1 MKTILVTGSAQGL
14 GANII
19 EKFAKN
25 GYNVIITYK
34 SSKNKAIILE
44 DKIRK
49 YNLNV
54 ISVKCDI
61 TKISDIRNLIKV
73 VKSRFNNIEVLVN
86 NASLSLDSSFE
97 NKSKEEFMKVL
108 ETNIYGTFLITRE
121 LIKKYKVEK
130 VINISSTD
138 SIDTYSDLNI
148 DYSLSKCGINFMTK
162 FFSNKY
168 KDIKFYN
175 ILPNWINTET
185 IQNMNSEYLESE
197 LRRVNQNKLIEP
209 EYISNIIYEMATT
222 CKYDDNNEIID
233 EQKSMIVINEK

>member
-121 LIKKYKVEK
+121 LIKNYKVEK

-162 FFSNKY
+162 FFSKKY

-197 LRRVNQNKLIEP
+197 LRRVNQSKLIEP
-209 EYISNIIYEMATT
+209 EYISNIIYKMVTT
-222 CKYDDNNEIID
+222 CKYDDNNEIRID
-233 EQKSMIVINEK
+233 GD

>member
-1 MKTILVTGSAQGL
+1 MKTILVTGRAQGL

-162 FFSNKY
+162 FFSKKY

-209 EYISNIIYEMATT
+209 EYISNIVYEMATT
-222 CKYDDNNEIID
+222 CKYDDNNEIRID
-233 EQKSMIVINEK
+233 GD

>member
-34 SSKNKAIILE
+34 SSKNKAIVLE

-121 LIKKYKVEK
+121 LIKNYKVEK

-162 FFSNKY
+162 FFSKKY

-197 LRRVNQNKLIEP
+197 LIRVNQSKLIEP
-209 EYISNIIYEMATT
+209 EYISNIIYEMVTT
-222 CKYDDNNEIID
+222 CKYDDNNEIRID
-233 EQKSMIVINEK
+233 GD

>member
-44 DKIRK
+44 DKIKK

-162 FFSNKY
+162 FFSKKY

-222 CKYDDNNEIID
+222 CKYDDNNEIRID
-233 EQKSMIVINEK
+233 GD

>member
-34 SSKNKAIILE
+34 SSKNKAIVLE

-121 LIKKYKVEK
+121 LIKNYKVEK

-138 SIDTYSDLNI
+138 SIGTYSDLNI

-162 FFSNKY
+162 FFSKKY

-197 LRRVNQNKLIEP
+197 LRRVNQSKLIEP
-209 EYISNIIYEMATT
+209 EYISNIIYEMVTT
-222 CKYDDNNEIID
+222 CKYDDNNEIRID
-233 EQKSMIVINEK
+233 GD

>member
-162 FFSNKY
+162 FFSKKY

-185 IQNMNSEYLESE
+185 IQNMHSEYLESE

-222 CKYDDNNEIID
+222 CKYDDNNEIRID
-233 EQKSMIVINEK
+233 GD

>member
-34 SSKNKAIILE
+34 SSKNKATILE

-54 ISVKCDI
+54 LSVKCDI

-73 VKSRFNNIEVLVN
+73 VKSRFNNIEILVN
-86 NASLSLDSSFE
+86 NAAIALDSPFE
-97 NKSKEEFMKVL
+97 SKSKEEFMKVL

-121 LIKKYKVEK
+121 LIKNFRIEK
-130 VINISSTD
+130 IVNISSTD

-162 FFSNKY
+162 FFSKKY

-185 IQNMNSEYLESE
+185 IQNMNSDYLESE
-197 LRRVNQNKLIEP
+197 LRRVNQSKLIEP
-209 EYISNIIYEMATT
+209 EYISNIIYEMVTT
-222 CKYDDNNEIID
+222 CKYDNNNEIR
-233 EQKSMIVINEK
+233 INGD

>member
-34 SSKNKAIILE
+34 SSMNKAIILE

-222 CKYDDNNEIID
+222 CKYDDNNEIRID
-233 EQKSMIVINEK
+233 GD

>member
-34 SSKNKAIILE
+34 SSKNKAIVLE

-86 NASLSLDSSFE
+86 NASISLDSSFE

-121 LIKKYKVEK
+121 LIKNYKVEK

-162 FFSNKY
+162 FFSKKY

-197 LRRVNQNKLIEP
+197 LKRVNQSKLIEP
-209 EYISNIIYEMATT
+209 EYISNIIYEMVTT
-222 CKYDDNNEIID
+222 CKYDDNNEIRID
-233 EQKSMIVINEK
+233 GD

>member
-185 IQNMNSEYLESE
+185 IQNMHSEYLESE

-222 CKYDDNNEIID
+222 CKYDDNNEIRID
-233 EQKSMIVINEK
+233 GD

>member
-44 DKIRK
+44 DKIKK

-162 FFSNKY
+162 FFSKKY

-209 EYISNIIYEMATT
+209 EYISNIVYEMATT
-222 CKYDDNNEIID
+222 CKYDDNNEIRID
-233 EQKSMIVINEK
+233 GD

>member
-44 DKIRK
+44 DKIKK

-197 LRRVNQNKLIEP
+197 LRRVNQDKLIEP

-222 CKYDDNNEIID
+222 CKYDDNNEIRID
-233 EQKSMIVINEK
+233 GD

>member
-121 LIKKYKVEK
+121 LIKNYKVEK

-162 FFSNKY
+162 FFSKKY

-197 LRRVNQNKLIEP
+197 LRRVNQSKLIEP
-209 EYISNIIYEMATT
+209 EYISNIIYEMVTT
-222 CKYDDNNEIID
+222 CKYDDNNEIRID
-233 EQKSMIVINEK
+233 GD

>member
-1 MKTILVTGSAQGL
+1 METILVTGSAQGL

-222 CKYDDNNEIID
+222 CKYDDNNEIRID
-233 EQKSMIVINEK
+233 GD

>member
-1 MKTILVTGSAQGL
+1 M
-14 GANII
+14 N
-19 EKFAKN
+19 
-25 GYNVIITYK
+25 YY
-34 SSKNKAIILE
+34 
-44 DKIRK
+44 
-49 YNLNV
+49 
-54 ISVKCDI
+54 
-61 TKISDIRNLIKV
+61 
-73 VKSRFNNIEVLVN
+73 KSRFNNIEVLVN

-162 FFSNKY
+162 FFSKKY

-222 CKYDDNNEIID
+222 CKYDDNNEIRID
-233 EQKSMIVINEK
+233 GD

>member
-34 SSKNKAIILE
+34 SSKNKAIVLE

-121 LIKKYKVEK
+121 LIKNYKVEK

-162 FFSNKY
+162 FFSKKY

-197 LRRVNQNKLIEP
+197 LRRVNQSKLIEP

-222 CKYDDNNEIID
+222 CKYDDNNEIRID
-233 EQKSMIVINEK
+233 GD

>member
-162 FFSNKY
+162 FFSKKY

-222 CKYDDNNEIID
+222 CKYDENNEIRID
-233 EQKSMIVINEK
+233 GDSYV

>member
-162 FFSNKY
+162 FFSKKY
-168 KDIKFYN
+168 KNIKFYN

-185 IQNMNSEYLESE
+185 IQNMNSKYLESE
-197 LRRVNQNKLIEP
+197 LRRVNQDKLIEP

-222 CKYDDNNEIID
+222 CKYDDNNEIRID
-233 EQKSMIVINEK
+233 GD

>member
-25 GYNVIITYK
+25 GYNVLITYK

-54 ISVKCDI
+54 MSVKCDI

-162 FFSNKY
+162 FFSKKY

-197 LRRVNQNKLIEP
+197 LRRVNQTKLIEP

-222 CKYDDNNEIID
+222 CKYDDNNEIRID
-233 EQKSMIVINEK
+233 GD

>member
-1 MKTILVTGSAQGL
+1 MKTILATGSAQGL

-162 FFSNKY
+162 FFSKKY
-168 KDIKFYN
+168 KNIKFYN

-222 CKYDDNNEIID
+222 CKYDDNNEIRID
-233 EQKSMIVINEK
+233 GD

>member
-86 NASLSLDSSFE
+86 NASLSLDSPFE
-97 NKSKEEFMKVL
+97 SKSKEEFMKVL

-121 LIKKYKVEK
+121 LIKNFRIEK
-130 VINISSTD
+130 IINISSTD

-148 DYSLSKCGINFMTK
+148 DYSLSKNGINFMTK
-162 FFSNKY
+162 FFSKKY

-185 IQNMNSEYLESE
+185 IQNMNSDYLESE
-197 LRRVNQNKLIEP
+197 LRRVNQYKLIEP
-209 EYISNIIYEMATT
+209 AYISNIIYEMVTT
-222 CKYDDNNEIID
+222 CKYDNNNEIRID
-233 EQKSMIVINEK
+233 GD

>member
-44 DKIRK
+44 DKIKK

-162 FFSNKY
+162 FFSKKY
-168 KDIKFYN
+168 KDVKFYN

-209 EYISNIIYEMATT
+209 EYISNIVYEMATT
-222 CKYDDNNEIID
+222 CKYDDNNEIRID
-233 EQKSMIVINEK
+233 GD

>member
-34 SSKNKAIILE
+34 SSKNKAIVLE

-121 LIKKYKVEK
+121 LIKNYKVEK

-162 FFSNKY
+162 FFSKKY

-185 IQNMNSEYLESE
+185 IQNMNSEYLERE
-197 LRRVNQNKLIEP
+197 LKRVNQSKLIEP
-209 EYISNIIYEMATT
+209 EYISNIIYEMVTT
-222 CKYDDNNEIID
+222 CKYDDNNEIRID
-233 EQKSMIVINEK
+233 GD

>member
-138 SIDTYSDLNI
+138 SIDTYSNLNI

-222 CKYDDNNEIID
+222 CKYDDNNEIRID
-233 EQKSMIVINEK
+233 GD

>member
-185 IQNMNSEYLESE
+185 IQNMNSKYLESE
-197 LRRVNQNKLIEP
+197 LRRVNQKKLIEP

-222 CKYDDNNEIID
+222 CKYDDNNEIRID
-233 EQKSMIVINEK
+233 GD

>member
-162 FFSNKY
+162 FFSKKY

-209 EYISNIIYEMATT
+209 EYISNIIYEIATT
-222 CKYDDNNEIID
+222 CKYDDNNEIRID
-233 EQKSMIVINEK
+233 GD

>member
-44 DKIRK
+44 DKIKK

-73 VKSRFNNIEVLVN
+73 VNSRFNNIEVLVN

-162 FFSNKY
+162 FFSKKY

-222 CKYDDNNEIID
+222 CKYDDNNEIRID
-233 EQKSMIVINEK
+233 GD

>member
-138 SIDTYSDLNI
+138 SIDTYSDLNV

-222 CKYDDNNEIID
+222 CKYDDNNEIRID
-233 EQKSMIVINEK
+233 GD

>member
-162 FFSNKY
+162 FFSKKY

-222 CKYDDNNEIID
+222 CKYDDNNEIRVD
-233 EQKSMIVINEK
+233 GD

>member
-1 MKTILVTGSAQGL
+1 MKTILVTGSAQVL

-162 FFSNKY
+162 FFSKKY

-222 CKYDDNNEIID
+222 CKYDDNNEIRID
-233 EQKSMIVINEK
+233 GD

>member
-34 SSKNKAIILE
+34 SSKNKAIVLE
-44 DKIRK
+44 DKIKK

-54 ISVKCDI
+54 ISAKCDI

-121 LIKKYKVEK
+121 LIKNCKVEK

-162 FFSNKY
+162 FFSKKY

-197 LRRVNQNKLIEP
+197 LRRVNQSKLIEP
-209 EYISNIIYEMATT
+209 EYISNIIYEMVTT
-222 CKYDDNNEIID
+222 CKYDNNNEIRID
-233 EQKSMIVINEK
+233 GD

>member
-25 GYNVIITYK
+25 GYNVVITYK
-34 SSKNKAIILE
+34 SSKNKAIVLE

-121 LIKKYKVEK
+121 LIKNYKVEK

-162 FFSNKY
+162 FFSKKY

-197 LRRVNQNKLIEP
+197 LRRVNQSKLIEP
-209 EYISNIIYEMATT
+209 EYISNIIYEMVTT
-222 CKYDDNNEIID
+222 CKYDDNNEIRID
-233 EQKSMIVINEK
+233 GD

>member
-34 SSKNKAIILE
+34 SSKDKAIVLE

-121 LIKKYKVEK
+121 LIKNYKVEK

-162 FFSNKY
+162 FFSKKY
-168 KDIKFYN
+168 KDVKFYN

-197 LRRVNQNKLIEP
+197 LRRVNQSKLIEP

-222 CKYDDNNEIID
+222 CKYDDNNEIRID
-233 EQKSMIVINEK
+233 GD

>member
-34 SSKNKAIILE
+34 SSKNKAIVLE

-162 FFSNKY
+162 FFSKKY

-185 IQNMNSEYLESE
+185 IQNMNSDYLESE

-222 CKYDDNNEIID
+222 CKYDDNNEIRID
-233 EQKSMIVINEK
+233 GD

>member
-34 SSKNKAIILE
+34 SSKNKAIVLE

-54 ISVKCDI
+54 KSVKCDI

-121 LIKKYKVEK
+121 LIKNYKVEK

-162 FFSNKY
+162 FFSKKY

-197 LRRVNQNKLIEP
+197 LRRVNQSKLIEP
-209 EYISNIIYEMATT
+209 EYISNIIYEMVTT
-222 CKYDDNNEIID
+222 CKYDDNNEIRID
-233 EQKSMIVINEK
+233 GD

>member
-197 LRRVNQNKLIEP
+197 LRRVNQNKLIGDIP
-209 EYISNIIYEMATT
+209 SVYVVKIATT
-222 CKYDDNNEIID
+222 CKYDDNNEIRID
-233 EQKSMIVINEK
+233 GD

>member
-44 DKIRK
+44 DKIKK

-162 FFSNKY
+162 FFSKKY
-168 KDIKFYN
+168 KDVKFYN

-222 CKYDDNNEIID
+222 CKYDDNNEIRID
-233 EQKSMIVINEK
+233 GD

>member
-34 SSKNKAIILE
+34 SSKNKAIVLE

-121 LIKKYKVEK
+121 LIKNYKVEK

-162 FFSNKY
+162 FFSKKY

-197 LRRVNQNKLIEP
+197 LRRVNQGKLIEP
-209 EYISNIIYEMATT
+209 EYISNIIYEMVTT
-222 CKYDDNNEIID
+222 CKYDNNNEIRID
-233 EQKSMIVINEK
+233 GD

>member
-108 ETNIYGTFLITRE
+108 ATNIYGTFLITRE

-222 CKYDDNNEIID
+222 CKYDDNNEIRID
-233 EQKSMIVINEK
+233 GD